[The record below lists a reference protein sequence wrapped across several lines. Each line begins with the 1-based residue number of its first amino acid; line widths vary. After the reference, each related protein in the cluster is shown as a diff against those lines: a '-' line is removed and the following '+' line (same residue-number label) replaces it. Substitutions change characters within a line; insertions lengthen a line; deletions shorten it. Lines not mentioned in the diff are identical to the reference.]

1 MNRTITGLFDTRAE
15 ADAVVEHLVRHDMV
29 ARNAKLRRR
38 AERMLGELTGCEAEA
53 GRAAL
58 EAAGGKVKL
67 AVLILRGLTRQEAE
81 AALTAHGGDLRRAIA
96 GAAAGGQA

>member
-1 MNRTITGLFDTRAE
+1 MRAFATLLE
-15 ADAVVEHLVRHDMV
+15 RLAFTP

-38 AERMLGELTGCEAEA
+38 AERMLGELTGCEADA

-67 AVLILRGLTRQEAE
+67 AVLILRGMGREQAE
-81 AALTAHGGDLRRAIA
+81 ALLAAHGGDLRRAVA
-96 GAAAGGQA
+96 RVGPG